1 MRASCSLDSGA
12 SHRLSEVRQFY
23 DRWTPVL
30 VQAAGTT
37 LQAGLVKRSDEAPV
51 GPETSAGY
59 LAELAGVQP
68 GDHLLDAGCGVG
80 GPAMAIARA
89 VPDVVIDGVT
99 LSEVQAGMARTLI
112 AEAGLADRVRVHV
125 ADFHRLPFPDA
136 SFDVALYFEV
146 TGYSP
151 DRVAL
156 YRESARVL
164 RPGGIVYVKD
174 TFCREEPLTER
185 QRQAMAAS
193 DRLWASAP
201 SATLSETARA
211 MRAAG
216 FIDVQVREYPFID
229 RAHFYEAMVA
239 RDEGG
244 VRLNAFGE
252 AFLRFWEVPA
262 FFGEAKAHS

>member
-1 MRASCSLDSGA
+1 MRASRSSDSGD
-12 SHRLSEVRQFY
+12 SSRLSEVRRFY

-30 VQAAGTT
+30 VEAAGTT

-51 GPETSAGY
+51 EPGTSSGY
-59 LAELAGVQP
+59 LAELAGVRP
-68 GDHLLDAGCGVG
+68 GDHVLDAGCGVG

-89 VPDVVIDGVT
+89 VPGVVIDGVT
-99 LSEVQAGMARTLI
+99 VSEVQAGMARTLI
-112 AEAGLADRVRVHV
+112 AAAGLSDRVRVHV

-151 DRVAL
+151 DRAAL

-164 RPGGIVYVKD
+164 RSGGTVYVKD

-201 SATLSETARA
+201 SPTLSETEQA

-216 FIDVQVREYPFID
+216 FVDVRVRQYPFID
-229 RAHFYEAMVA
+229 REHFYEAMVA
-239 RDEGG
+239 RDGG
-244 VRLNAFGE
+244 GIRLNAFGK
-252 AFLRFWEVPA
+252 AFLRFWEVPVV
-262 FFGEAKAHS
+262 FGEATARR

>member
-1 MRASCSLDSGA
+1 MRASRNSDSGA
-12 SHRLSEVRQFY
+12 SSRLSEVRRFY

-30 VQAAGTT
+30 VDAAGTT

-51 GPETSAGY
+51 EPETSSGY

-68 GDHLLDAGCGVG
+68 GDHVLDAGCGVG
-80 GPAMAIARA
+80 GPAIAIAQA
-89 VPDVVIDGVT
+89 VPGVVIDGVT
-99 LSEVQAGMARTLI
+99 VSEVQAGMARTLI
-112 AEAGLADRVRVHV
+112 ADAGLSDRVRVHV

-151 DRVAL
+151 DRAAL

-164 RPGGIVYVKD
+164 RSGGTVYVKD
-174 TFCREEPLTER
+174 TFCQEEPLTER

-201 SATLSETARA
+201 SPTLSETERA

-216 FIDVQVREYPFID
+216 FVDVQARQYPFID

-244 VRLNAFGE
+244 VRLNAFGA
-252 AFLRFWEVPA
+252 AFLRFWEVPVI
-262 FFGEAKAHS
+262 FGEARARR